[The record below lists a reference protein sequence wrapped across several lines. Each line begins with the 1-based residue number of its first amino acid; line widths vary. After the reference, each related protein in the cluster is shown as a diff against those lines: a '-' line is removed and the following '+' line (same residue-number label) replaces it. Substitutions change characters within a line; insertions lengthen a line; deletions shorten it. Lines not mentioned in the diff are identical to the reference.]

1 MAADTI
7 RLSGIP
13 LWRSLLAALI
23 SLALIASLLHR
34 CCCFDGDETAV
45 TVSVAQT
52 GSGDPGKTSDPGQTS
67 PCSAGAHC
75 CHCLAHVTTVT
86 PQNNIATIEYVT
98 RLDRVVAAPALDSVD
113 LDSPF
118 KPPRA

>member
-1 MAADTI
+1 MAAFIATI
-7 RLSGIP
+7 RLSGTGY
-13 LWRSLLAALI
+13 WRGVLAALI
-23 SLALIASLLHR
+23 SLALVASLFHC
-34 CCCFDGDETAV
+34 CCCFDGDETSV

-52 GSGDPGKTSDPGQTS
+52 SSGETGKVS

-86 PQNNIATIEYVT
+86 PQLNIVSIDYVT
-98 RLDRVVAAPALDSVD
+98 RLDSVAAPPAPDSVD